1 MAIRSA
7 RTVNVPANRPP
18 RWNPPNDWLSS
29 AIDAITFEGFAGQS
43 DWSIARTLYR
53 FEGYNG
59 FSYRTKGINS
69 PYLWSFSTHYTRGKF
84 VRDHVYDE
92 NAVSAQCGAA
102 VMLKSLQLAG
112 ETLA

>member
-1 MAIRSA
+1 
-7 RTVNVPANRPP
+7 
-18 RWNPPNDWLSS
+18 SS